1 MNGLVVAAGLAA
13 GTGLAAA
20 LGAGAIERRAA
31 RWFLPGRR
39 ADPPGSDA
47 LAGPRRRPAPGAP
60 RAPGSNVPAA
70 WGRAPERASRGR
82 APERASRDRALGRD
96 PAPRSQTPPVEPAS
110 ATGPP
115 FTAPR
120 GPSMLGGQVH
130 LTDQKL
136 TAPRGQAVLVLGHA
150 DAGPRAGR
158 INRRRIIR
166 GLAAL
171 ETDGALIVSGGAVA
185 GRRSEARLLADAARD
200 AGYRGPIALEEASRS
215 TWENMANSQT
225 LLEPYARIVIVS
237 EPVHAAKARA
247 LLAAQ
252 RPDLASR
259 LVADPSPVPRLASP
273 RRVGLGLIDLL
284 LSLRVAGWARDS
296 AQGLAGL
303 RRLAA
308 LYR

>member
-1 MNGLVVAAGLAA
+1 MNRLAVAAGLAA
-13 GTGLAAA
+13 GVGLAAL

-39 ADPPGSDA
+39 AAPPGSDA

-60 RAPGSNVPAA
+60 GAPGSNVRAA
-70 WGRAPERASRGR
+70 WDR

-120 GPSMLGGQVH
+120 GPSVLGGQVH

-259 LVADPSPVPRLASP
+259 LVADPGPVPRLASP

>member
-1 MNGLVVAAGLAA
+1 MVAAGLAA
-13 GTGLAAA
+13 GAGLAAS

-31 RWFLPGRR
+31 RWFLPDRR

-47 LAGPRRRPAPGAP
+47 RAGRT
-60 RAPGSNVPAA
+60 RAPG
-70 WGRAPERASRGR
+70 WIGWDRAPERAGRTR
-82 APERASRDRALGRD
+82 APQRTDRDRVPSRD
-96 PAPRSQTPPVEPAS
+96 PALRSQAPPVKPAS
-110 ATGPP
+110 ATSPP

-120 GPSMLGGQVH
+120 DQAMLGGRVRP
-130 LTDQKL
+130 TDQRPA
-136 TAPRGQAVLVLGHA
+136 TPRGQAVLVLGHA

-158 INRRRIIR
+158 INRRRIAR

-171 ETDGALIVSGGAVA
+171 EADGVLIVSGGAVA

-215 TWENMANSQT
+215 TWENMANSQA
-225 LLEPYARIVIVS
+225 LLEPRARIVIVS

-252 RPDLASR
+252 RPDLAAR
-259 LVADPSPVPRLASP
+259 LVADPNPAPRLASP
-273 RRVGLGLIDLL
+273 WRVGLGLIDLL
-284 LSLRVAGWARDS
+284 LSRRVAGWAQDS
-296 AQGLAGL
+296 ARGLAGL

-308 LYR
+308 LRR